1 MAENSTTPPATD
13 TPPRSNALDTGLNAP
28 GDVIINQLLLN
39 TIASDTPLD
48 LKPFLMEL
56 HIHEDIFS
64 PTLQGSLVI
73 RDSLNLIGRLPIVGD
88 EVLTIDVQTPW
99 GQLGGYDSNNIGKF
113 DPINKIQKS
122 FSVYAIKDRKL
133 NNDREQYYQLFFC
146 SLEAST
152 DNIVKVCQKY
162 EGTTDEI
169 AAKIF
174 QDNMQSLRIFTN
186 KQVLENYSE
195 GAKTELYI
203 SDTPHDSTITFV
215 PPMWTPIQCLNWLAK
230 RSIGVKYKSP
240 TFMFFETT
248 KAFYFASIESL
259 VATQLENG
267 DIYSSFVYNTNLD
280 NLATVSALT
289 KGFQTIEALQ
299 FLTNLDVIQGQDLGH
314 FASTVHAFDMVKKKY
329 KAHYYDHGFNYTQY
343 THMEDGTYDAATG
356 KYSLPAAAEGSE
368 NSKPYKM
375 IFPINVL
382 RSADSKPFVATVNPG
397 VLDSTDDSIDL
408 RPEEFVA
415 QRNSSLMDLTTL
427 RLQIT
432 VPGRTD
438 AEVGRLIKLYYPSV
452 GEKTTEDS
460 EAVVWDQFLTGIY
473 MITAIHHQI
482 TPLRH
487 TMFMEIS
494 KDSYA
499 KPIYDV
505 EVTNQGADATPDS
518 GSTTDAPDNSNSTTP
533 GSTDPNRPVGRGGFI
548 GDSIAVGL
556 GGQAS
561 GASTNATVGWNT
573 DQIAR
578 NYAAKGGSDYTV
590 ISMGTNDIGYPN
602 IRTAENATAIRESI
616 KTQTRKVIW
625 ILPYN
630 RSMAQRIQGVASRYG
645 DRVVDLREFPSND
658 GLHPQSYARVWQRVN
673 QLIGS

>member
-1 MAENSTTPPATD
+1 MSEISPTTPVTD
-13 TPPRSNALDTGLNAP
+13 TPPRSNTLDTGLNSP

-48 LKPFLMEL
+48 LKPFMMEFHL
-56 HIHEDIFS
+56 HEDIFS

-88 EVLTIDVQTPW
+88 EVLTVDIQTPW
-99 GQLGGYDSNNIGKF
+99 GELGGYDANNLGKF

-146 SLEAST
+146 SMEAST
-152 DNIVKVCQKY
+152 DNIVRLCQKY

-174 QDNMQSLRIFTN
+174 EDNMQSLRIFTN
-186 KQVLENYSE
+186 KQVLENFSE
-195 GAKTELYI
+195 GAKTEFYI
-203 SDTPHDSTITFV
+203 SDAPHDSVITFV
-215 PPMWTPIQCLNWLAK
+215 PPMWTPMQCLNWLAK
-230 RSIGVKYKSP
+230 RSIGAKYKSP
-240 TFMFFETT
+240 TVMFFETT

-259 VATQLENG
+259 VANQLENG

-280 NLATVSALT
+280 NLSTVSSIT

-299 FLTNLDVIQGQDLGH
+299 FLTNLDVLYGQDLGH
-314 FASTVHAFDMVKKKY
+314 FASTVHSFDMVKKKY
-329 KAHYYDHGFNYTQY
+329 KAYHYDHGFNYTKY
-343 THMEDGTYDAATG
+343 THMEDGTYDAATD
-356 KYSLPAAAEGSE
+356 KYTLPEPDTTEGSE
-368 NSKPYKM
+368 NTKPYKM

-382 RSADSKPFVATVNPG
+382 RSSDSKPFMSTVNPG
-397 VLDSTDDSIDL
+397 VLDSTEDSIDL
-408 RPEEFVA
+408 RPEEFIS

-427 RLQIT
+427 RLKIT

-438 AEVGRLIKLYYPSV
+438 AEVGRLIKLFYPSV
-452 GEKTTEDS
+452 REKTQEDS
-460 EAVVWDQFLTGIY
+460 ESMIWDQFLTGIY

-499 KPIYDV
+499 TPIYDV
-505 EVTNQGADATPDS
+505 EVANGSSDLAPDS
-518 GSTTDAPDNSNSTTP
+518 SSSVDNPENSSSQPFTK
-533 GSTDPNRPVGRGGFI
+533 SDRPVGRSVFI

-556 GGQAS
+556 GEQTPE
-561 GASTNATVGWNT
+561 ASTNATAGWNT
-573 DQIAR
+573 AQIVKNYSAR
-578 NYAAKGGSDYTV
+578 GGSDYTV
-590 ISMGTNDIGYPN
+590 ISMGTNDTGYPN
-602 IRTAENATAIRESI
+602 IKTAENATELRESI
-616 KTQTRKVIW
+616 KTQSRKVIW

-645 DRVVDLREFPSND
+645 DRVVDLKDYPTND
-658 GLHPQSYARVWQRVN
+658 GLHPKSYSRVWQRVN
-673 QLIGS
+673 QLIRS

>member
-1 MAENSTTPPATD
+1 MAEPQPPSAENTTQRSD
-13 TPPRSNALDTGLNAP
+13 TLSAGINKP
-28 GDVIINQLLLN
+28 GDVIINQLLLS
-39 TIASDTPLD
+39 TIADDAPLD
-48 LKPFLMEL
+48 LKPFLMEF
-56 HIHEDIFS
+56 HIYEDIFS
-64 PTLQGSLVI
+64 PTLHGSVII

-88 EVLTIDVQTPW
+88 EVLTVDIQTPW
-99 GQLGGYDSNNIGKF
+99 GELGGYTSNNLGKF

-122 FSVYAIKDRKL
+122 FSVYSIKDRKL

-152 DNIVKVCQKY
+152 DNIVKLCQKF

-174 QDNMQSLRIFTN
+174 EDNMKTLRIFTN
-186 KQVLENYSE
+186 KQVLENANE
-195 GAKTELYI
+195 GSKTEFFI
-203 SDTPHDSTITFV
+203 ADTPHQSIITFV

-230 RSIGVKYKSP
+230 RSIGSKFKSP

-248 KAFYFASIESL
+248 KAFYFASVESL
-259 VATQLENG
+259 VARQLENN

-280 NLATVSALT
+280 NLSTVSSLT

-329 KAHYYDHGFNYTQY
+329 KSHHYDHGFNYTKY
-343 THMEDGTYDAATG
+343 THMEDGVYDPATG
-356 KYSLPAAAEGSE
+356 VYSLPPESDSPE
-368 NSKPYKM
+368 TTKPYKM

-382 RSADSKPFVATVNPG
+382 RSTDSKPFVATVNPG
-397 VLDSTDDSIDL
+397 VLDSTEDSIDL
-408 RPEEFVA
+408 RPEEFIA
-415 QRNSSLMDLTTL
+415 QRNSALMDITTL

-452 GEKTTEDS
+452 GEKTQSDS

-487 TMFMEIS
+487 TMYMEIS

-505 EVTNQGADATPDS
+505 EEVGATSDAAPSASSVDAPPTTPAAPATPP
-518 GSTTDAPDNSNSTTP
+518 ANPPTP
-533 GSTDPNRPVGRGGFI
+533 
-548 GDSIAVGL
+548 
-556 GGQAS
+556 
-561 GASTNATVGWNT
+561 
-573 DQIAR
+573 
-578 NYAAKGGSDYTV
+578 
-590 ISMGTNDIGYPN
+590 
-602 IRTAENATAIRESI
+602 
-616 KTQTRKVIW
+616 
-625 ILPYN
+625 
-630 RSMAQRIQGVASRYG
+630 
-645 DRVVDLREFPSND
+645 PS
-658 GLHPQSYARVWQRVN
+658 V
-673 QLIGS
+673 